1 MNEVRMC
8 MMMVKPNQLTNKME
22 EVMDALQ
29 GLIRKG
35 FIQEVVVDGEV
46 KYQLTDMGRK
56 VVEAGDFRAENE
68 D

>member
-1 MNEVRMC
+1 MC

-35 FIQEVVVDGEV
+35 FVQEVVVDGEV

-56 VVEAGDFRAENE
+56 VVENGDFRAENE

>member
-1 MNEVRMC
+1 

-22 EVMDALQ
+22 EVMDELQ

-35 FIQEVVVDGEV
+35 VVQEVVVEGEV

-56 VVEAGDFRAENE
+56 VIENGDFRAENE